1 MYYYDYIK
9 MSFQDSVIKEIADM
23 TTTKEPLYKITFIKP
38 KLTIYDEPTDS
49 ESDDEDYSVPTKY
62 CVICRIHTVIFDKS
76 TWLNTYTGSFES
88 TEYLDNE
95 WKNIINMEHYSH
107 KAQVFGFEVPSGH
120 HIVLRKLSVE
130 LLN

>member
-1 MYYYDYIK
+1 MYYDYIK
-9 MSFQDSVIKEIADM
+9 PMSFKDSIITEISDM
-23 TTTKEPLYKITFIKP
+23 VKTKEPLYKITFTKP
-38 KLTIYDEPTDS
+38 KLTIYDDRPDS

-62 CVICRIHTVIFDKS
+62 SVICGIHTIIFDKS
-76 TWLNTYTGSFES
+76 TWLNTYNGCLHN

-95 WKNIINMEHYSH
+95 WKNIINMEHHSH
-107 KAQVFGFEVPSGH
+107 QVQVFGFDVPSGH

>member
-1 MYYYDYIK
+1 M
-9 MSFQDSVIKEIADM
+9 
-23 TTTKEPLYKITFIKP
+23 
-38 KLTIYDEPTDS
+38 
-49 ESDDEDYSVPTKY
+49 
-62 CVICRIHTVIFDKS
+62 ICRIHTVIFDKS